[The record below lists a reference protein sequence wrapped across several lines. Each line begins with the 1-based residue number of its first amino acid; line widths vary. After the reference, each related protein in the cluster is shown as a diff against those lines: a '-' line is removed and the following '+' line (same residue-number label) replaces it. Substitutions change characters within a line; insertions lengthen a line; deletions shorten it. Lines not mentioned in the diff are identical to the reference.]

1 MALGVTIV
9 EVIMKNISNKNTRS
23 VIDDMLKVG
32 DILFLRFK
40 LTTNELKVINE
51 KLKLMKLKTQTSK
64 SCYALGMHL
73 EVNACFNF

>member
-1 MALGVTIV
+1 MITRVRGLAEVCCFPWGRSTLMALGVTIV

-40 LTTNELKVINE
+40 LTMNELKVTNYKLTLIN
-51 KLKLMKLKTQTSK
+51 
-64 SCYALGMHL
+64 
-73 EVNACFNF
+73 